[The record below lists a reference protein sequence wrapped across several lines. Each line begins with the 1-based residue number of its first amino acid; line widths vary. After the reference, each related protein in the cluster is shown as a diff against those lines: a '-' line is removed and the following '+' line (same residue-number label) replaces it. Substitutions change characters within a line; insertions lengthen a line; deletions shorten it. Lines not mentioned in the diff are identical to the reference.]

1 MKHDDTTLKLIAD
14 IKATEAAIK
23 ALRFR
28 KGKRVKRA
36 DKRQARLKELCA

>member
-1 MKHDDTTLKLIAD
+1 MKHDETVLKLIAD
-14 IKATEAAIK
+14 IKATERAIK

-36 DKRQARLKELCA
+36 DKRALRLKELCA